1 MRSIRS
7 DAKST
12 RAAAQAA
19 GRVPIFEPLE
29 SRQLFAVTLPAFTE
43 TDLVSDGAT
52 PAQHTDPNL
61 VNPWGVAVAKD
72 GAIWVSDA
80 DTGVTTL
87 YDQAGNPSPP
97 VVTIPAGSAGGAG
110 ATGSP
115 TGAIFNTAG
124 KAFDLPNTATPTK
137 YVFVTEDGTVSVWE
151 PSLGNSAALVADNS
165 GSGAVYKGG
174 AIAGKGRKARLYAAN
189 FHAGTVDVFDST
201 FQPVTLAPGA
211 FTDSSIPRGSR
222 RSTCRTSGT
231 SSTSPTRCRTP
242 TRTTT

>member
-1 MRSIRS
+1 MHSIRS
-7 DAKST
+7 DAKLT
-12 RAAAQAA
+12 RGAAAAA

-97 VVTIPAGSAGGAG
+97 VVTIPAGSAGGTAP
-110 ATGSP
+110 TGSP

-137 YVFVTEDGTVSVWE
+137 YVFVTEDGTVSV
-151 PSLGNSAALVADNS
+151 
-165 GSGAVYKGG
+165 
-174 AIAGKGRKARLYAAN
+174 
-189 FHAGTVDVFDST
+189 
-201 FQPVTLAPGA
+201 
-211 FTDSSIPRGSR
+211 GSR
-222 RSTCRTSGT
+222 RSATRPRSWRTTPPAARSTRAARSPARAARPGSTPPTSTPARST
-231 SSTSPTRCRTP
+231 SSTRPSSR
-242 TRTTT
+242 